1 MLAWDS
7 CPPSC
12 WHHVAWFLP
21 GHSSRISADRASVA
35 HGAHLSLK
43 PLSGLSTCTFTE
55 SNVSSYW
62 CLWPWGVDRAHCSL
76 PYLSICIFSF
86 QQWEVFFF
94 FFAVYTHLISFF
106 VVEKC
111 LTHISLLL
119 FYWTAASPEKLLV
132 WPVVFLLPALYQST
146 LSPLSVVSSIMF
158 LLGNATRMESSV
170 SLLQLGF
177 LPSR

>member
-12 WHHVAWFLP
+12 WHHVVWFLP
-21 GHSSRISADRASVA
+21 GRHSSRISADRASVA

-86 QQWEVFFF
+86 QQWEVCFFF
-94 FFAVYTHLISFF
+94 LFLFFFCCLHTLNFILCCWKMPDSYLIIIILLNSCFPWE
-106 VVEKC
+106 VAGATCC
-111 LTHISLLL
+111 LPPLCPVSVNPEPLVCCLLHN
-119 FYWTAASPEKLLV
+119 V
-132 WPVVFLLPALYQST
+132 
-146 LSPLSVVSSIMF
+146 
-158 LLGNATRMESSV
+158 
-170 SLLQLGF
+170 
-177 LPSR
+177 PSRECHKNGK